1 MTLRRWEYKLISTD
15 DVPGGSLLGVKDR
28 GAVETYL
35 NQLGSE
41 GWEIVGINFM
51 QLPTFFNALARRER

>member
-15 DVPGGSLLGVKDR
+15 DVPGGGLLGVKDR
-28 GAVETYL
+28 GAVEDYL
-35 NQLGSE
+35 NQLGTE